1 MEVVLR
7 SDDDTIENTV
17 IKQYWIFAGG
27 GHHSKG
33 DLAMSD
39 EISPFAAIIK
49 GELPGTIIAQDDS
62 KQFAL
67 IECIEPEAAVH
78 WLAVPYEYGFGTE
91 EMEQK
96 HQQRFLELV
105 DYAIAQTRELMVDYP
120 VLENGFSVKFH
131 VGSFETVPHA
141 KLHILSTE

>member
-1 MEVVLR
+1 
-7 SDDDTIENTV
+7 
-17 IKQYWIFAGG
+17 
-27 GHHSKG
+27 
-33 DLAMSD
+33 MSND
-39 EISPFAAIIK
+39 IGPFTAIIN
-49 GELPGTIIAQDDS
+49 GDSPGKVVAKDDS

-96 HQQRFLELV
+96 HKERFLELV
-105 DYAIAQTRELMVDYP
+105 DFAITQTKELAADYP

>member
-1 MEVVLR
+1 LDWILA
-7 SDDDTIENTV
+7 DD
-17 IKQYWIFAGG
+17 GSC
-27 GHHSKG
+27 SKG
-33 DLAMSD
+33 KLTMSN
-39 EISPFAAIIK
+39 EISPFAAIIN
-49 GELPGTIIAQDDS
+49 GELPGKIVVQDDS

-67 IECIEPEAAVH
+67 IEAMEPEAAVH

-96 HQQRFLELV
+96 HQQRFLDLV
-105 DYAIAQTRELMVDYP
+105 DFAITQTKALTADFP
-120 VLENGFSVKFH
+120 VLRNGFSVKFH

>member
-1 MEVVLR
+1 
-7 SDDDTIENTV
+7 
-17 IKQYWIFAGG
+17 
-27 GHHSKG
+27 
-33 DLAMSD
+33 MSN
-39 EISPFAAIIK
+39 EISPFAAIIN
-49 GELPGTIIAQDDS
+49 GESPGTIVAQGDS

-78 WLAVPYEYGFGTE
+78 WLAVPYEYGYGTE

-96 HQQRFLELV
+96 HQQRFLDLV
-105 DYAIAQTRELMVDYP
+105 DFAITQTKALTVEFP

-131 VGSFETVPHA
+131 IGSFETVPHA

>member
-1 MEVVLR
+1 
-7 SDDDTIENTV
+7 
-17 IKQYWIFAGG
+17 
-27 GHHSKG
+27 
-33 DLAMSD
+33 MSN
-39 EISPFAAIIK
+39 EISPFASIIN
-49 GELPGTIIAQDDS
+49 GDLPGKIITRDEK

-96 HQQRFLELV
+96 HQRRFLDLV
-105 DYAIAQTRELMVDYP
+105 DFAITQTKALTADFP
-120 VLENGFSVKFH
+120 VLESGFSVKFH